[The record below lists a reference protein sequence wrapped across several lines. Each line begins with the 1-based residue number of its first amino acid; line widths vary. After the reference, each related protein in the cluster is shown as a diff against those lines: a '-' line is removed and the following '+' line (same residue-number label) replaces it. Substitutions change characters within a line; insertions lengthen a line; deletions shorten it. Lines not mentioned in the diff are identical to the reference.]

1 MESYLPV
8 RVAILDLNNRTANE
22 SMRCLRAFLASANDA
37 ADGYSISVD
46 EFDVRGSNEIPDLS
60 YDIYLASGGPGSPFD
75 GEDHEWENRYFEWAQ
90 AVYEHN
96 VSTGSY
102 DKHVL
107 FICHSFQLMCRCFD
121 IATVSRRK
129 STSFGITPIHMTDE
143 GRGDLLYQGLT
154 DPFYAADFRDWQVT
168 QPNIDKIQAMG
179 GSILSVEKDR
189 PNVPLER
196 ATTGIRLNKAMVG
209 VQFHPEAD
217 VDGMLMHFG
226 QEHRKQHVVEH
237 HGQAKYDE
245 TIARMRHP
253 DFLDRTHRTVLPNFL
268 RDAILSLKA
277 EHIA

>member
-1 MESYLPV
+1 
-8 RVAILDLNNRTANE
+8 
-22 SMRCLRAFLASANDA
+22 MRCLREFLASANDIS
-37 ADGYSISVD
+37 DGFSVTVD

-60 YDIYLASGGPGSPFD
+60 YDIYISSGGPGSPFD
-75 GEDHEWENRYFEWAQ
+75 GEDHEWENLYFEWARG
-90 AVYEHN
+90 VLGYN
-96 VSTGSY
+96 VESGNY

-121 IATVSRRK
+121 IATVSKRK
-129 STSFGITPIHMTDE
+129 STSFGITPIHMTE
-143 GRGDLLYQGLT
+143 AGRQDILYRGLS

-168 QPNIDKIQAMG
+168 VPHVEKIEAMG
-179 GSILSVEKDR
+179 GSIISVEKER
-189 PNVPLER
+189 PHVDLER
-196 ATTGIRLNKAMVG
+196 ATTGIRLNRAMVG

-226 QEHRKQHVVEH
+226 QEHRKQHVVEN

-253 DFLDRTHRTVLPNFL
+253 NFLDLTHRTILPNFL

-277 EHIA
+277 EQIA